1 MDFLSVREVATSIV
15 LYLRP
20 LCLGGKEIT
29 MKILL
34 YFDWAGS
41 RKDLKEWNEK
51 IIVACKETD
60 VSYEGLYGSMNE
72 KWNHVAMFE
81 ASSYDEFLEM
91 AAKVPK
97 RPMMTHYITE
107 LLLRHSLSSV

>member
-1 MDFLSVREVATSIV
+1 M
-15 LYLRP
+15 
-20 LCLGGKEIT
+20 
-29 MKILL
+29 MKVLL

-51 IIVACKETD
+51 IIVACEETE
-60 VSYEGLYGSMNE
+60 VSYDGLFGSMNK

-81 ASSYDEFLEM
+81 ANSYDEFLKM
-91 AAKVPK
+91 ASMVPK

-107 LLLRHSLSSV
+107 LLLKHSLSNVR

>member
-1 MDFLSVREVATSIV
+1 
-15 LYLRP
+15 
-20 LCLGGKEIT
+20 
-29 MKILL
+29 
-34 YFDWAGS
+34 
-41 RKDLKEWNEK
+41 
-51 IIVACKETD
+51 
-60 VSYEGLYGSMNE
+60 
-72 KWNHVAMFE
+72 MFE